1 MRPKGIA
8 MSLALA
14 LLLPDESADRL
25 VALSQASGQDN
36 LEIISNAL
44 RLYEAAVFKKDGELV
59 CLKDGEI
66 IPIFDPA

>member
-1 MRPKGIA
+1 

-25 VALSQASGQDN
+25 VDLSQTTGMDN
-36 LEIISNAL
+36 IEIISNAL

-59 CLKDGEI
+59 RLKDGEI
-66 IPIFDPA
+66 IPIFEAA

>member
-1 MRPKGIA
+1 

-36 LEIISNAL
+36 LEVISNAL
-44 RLYEAAVFKKDGELV
+44 RLYEAAVTKKDGKLV

-66 IPIFDPA
+66 IPIFEPV